1 LISTLPSATFQ
12 RAIGRFLSASRL
24 AAVLAL
30 GCAGPILVP
39 TGTDAVRASVAWP
52 GTTVAE
58 LTEGRRLY
66 LQRCSGCHAL
76 YRPEARAPSLWPKIV
91 HAMTVRSRLTEAT
104 ARDIT
109 RYLVV
114 ASGAP
119 R

>member
-1 LISTLPSATFQ
+1 
-12 RAIGRFLSASRL
+12 
-24 AAVLAL
+24 VL

-39 TGTDAVRASVAWP
+39 TDADAVRASVDWP
-52 GTTVAE
+52 GTTLLE

-76 YRPEARAPSLWPKIV
+76 YRPESRPPGAWPKIV
-91 HAMTVRSRLTEAT
+91 RDMAVRSKLTEAS
-104 ARDIT
+104 ARDVT

-114 ASGAP
+114 ASGAA